1 MDEIWKGIVHEG
13 KTTTYKVSNR
23 GAVMNKFGKLMTLFK
38 NKSGYLFCCL
48 YINGKQVNPYVHRL
62 IMIAFVENPKNLAI
76 VNHIDGNKTN
86 NCLENLEWTNQ
97 SENAKHSYA
106 INKDQKGNHREIIQY
121 DGPDKKNI
129 IATFASVNEAAKK
142 LNRERTTISRDLSGV
157 LKNPFH
163 LGYAKDKTT
172 ILDKDAFESINEYKD
187 YLIHRDGRIYT
198 TKMNHFMTFQVNN
211 GYQTVLFG
219 DKRILVHQLV
229 AKQFLPMIENKS
241 QVNHIDGDKLNNH
254 VDNLAWVDNSENQF
268 HAFETGL
275 KSTRTVKQYLLDG
288 TFVREYASIV
298 EIKKLFGLK
307 TCSVSQ
313 CCRKIIK
320 QTYGYIWRYASD
332 IEPIIPI
339 KPTARNHKPTVIQ
352 YTIEGEFVEKF
363 DSYDDVCNNLKIDKD
378 ELVRVRNTNTSIG
391 DFLFMSNIL

>member
-1 MDEIWKGIVHEG
+1 MEEIWKTIVHEG
-13 KTTTYKVSNR
+13 TITTYKVSNR
-23 GAVMNKFGKLMTLFK
+23 GAVMNKFGKLMTLSK
-38 NKSGYLFCCL
+38 NKNGYSVCSL
-48 YINGKQVNPYVHRL
+48 YINGKKKNPYVHRL
-62 IMIAFVENPKNLAI
+62 VMIAFVENPDNLDI

-86 NCLENLEWTNQ
+86 NYLENLEWMTQ
-97 SENAKHSYA
+97 SDNAKHSYA
-106 INKDQKGNHREIIQY
+106 INKNQKGNHREIIQY

-129 IATFASVNEAAKK
+129 IATFASVNEAAEK

-163 LGYAKDKTT
+163 LAYAKEKMN
-172 ILDKDAFESINEYKD
+172 ILDKEDFEPIKKYKD

-198 TKMNHFMTFQVNN
+198 TKMNHIMTLQVNN

-219 DKRILVHQLV
+219 EKRILVHQLV
-229 AKQFLPMIENKS
+229 ARQFLPRIEGKT
-241 QVNHIDGDKLNNH
+241 QVNHIDGNKINNH
-254 VDNLAWVDNSENQF
+254 VNNLAWVDNSENQL

-275 KSTRTVKQYLLDG
+275 KSTTAVKQYLLDG
-288 TFVREYASIV
+288 TFVRGYSSIV

-313 CCRKIIK
+313 CCRKVIK

-332 IEPIIPI
+332 TEPIVPI
-339 KPTARNHKPTVIQ
+339 KPTARNFKAAIIQ
-352 YTIEGEFVEKF
+352 YTLKGEFVAKF
-363 DSYDDVCNNLKIDKD
+363 DSYDDVCNKLKMNKD
-378 ELVRVRNTNTSIG
+378 ELVKTRNTSTSIG